1 MNDIIISLLQA
12 LPGADGECCV
22 VISPAGVDVK
32 KLMTPE
38 EKAKLYAAIGY
49 DEEDVDPNLPK
60 QVIRCS
66 SCKHGCESYV
76 DKPANCIPNS
86 GL

>member
-1 MNDIIISLLQA
+1 MSCGDCLKA
-12 LPGADGECCV
+12 LTLRTKVLWLFEG
-22 VISPAGVDVK
+22 IDVK

-60 QVIRCS
+60 QVIQCCS
-66 SCKHGCESYV
+66 YSFIV
-76 DKPANCIPNS
+76 IW
-86 GL
+86 